1 MLAQALQAAH
11 GICRSGGLVA
21 RWPDSSSIWEAAAA
35 RRMRSLSRSCSLPLP
50 VSTSAPS
57 RRAAASQLSACA
69 AIVEATLCGSTSIE
83 TTLAQMIPIVISCT
97 RETTM
102 SKVNSGVATI
112 GNPSSA
118 TV

>member
-1 MLAQALQAAH
+1 
-11 GICRSGGLVA
+11 
-21 RWPDSSSIWEAAAA
+21 
-35 RRMRSLSRSCSLPLP
+35 MRSLSRPRSLLLP

-69 AIVEATLCGSTSIE
+69 AVAEATLWGSTSIE
-83 TTLAQMIPIVISCT
+83 TTLAQMIPSVISCT

-102 SKVNSGVATI
+102 SKVNSGAATM